1 MLCVALIEQINLT
14 IIMLLSVTKE
24 KVNKIWVQPEL
35 RPPKPDG
42 YWEAVASKLS
52 DQRFQK
58 KYRVNKRTFNYICN
72 VVRKNLK
79 RIDTKMRSAICVEK
93 RVIIAIHIL
102 KSNCDLST
110 VADPFKVGKSSV
122 GQIINRVLRF
132 SYRAPLREG
141 NTISIYGK

>member
-58 KYRVNKRTFNYICN
+58 NIE
-72 VVRKNLK
+72 L
-79 RIDTKMRSAICVEK
+79 ISA
-93 RVIIAIHIL
+93 H
-102 KSNCDLST
+102 S
-110 VADPFKVGKSSV
+110 
-122 GQIINRVLRF
+122 
-132 SYRAPLREG
+132 
-141 NTISIYGK
+141 TISVMLFEKI